1 MAYSISAA
9 EANFINETA
18 RYDIDVM
25 HPAVSVV
32 DLLLVCFSI
41 AQPIDMVHDCTV
53 KKIC

>member
-25 HPAVSVV
+25 QSCGFRSGLIYLSVSAS
-32 DLLLVCFSI
+32 LNRLIWYMI
-41 AQPIDMVHDCTV
+41 AR
-53 KKIC
+53 

>member
-18 RYDIDVM
+18 RYDIDVI

-32 DLLLVCFSI
+32 DLFTCLFQHRST
-41 AQPIDMVHDCTV
+41 D
-53 KKIC
+53 